1 MKSEVVGILITKINP
16 ESISNIQIIIKR
28 SMSQHD
34 LDDTRVLKILHVDD
48 VSFEQ
53 EMMKYLLESVLPFK
67 YQLFF
72 ADDGEEAIRKIIEE
86 KYDIVFLDNKLPKKT
101 GLEVLKEIKLKKI
114 ETNVIFLTGT
124 GDEEIAVTAIKL
136 GARDYIRKDNLNA
149 TRILK
154 SINEVYLDSCFPEEI
169 SSEMITIL
177 SDIFENLISII
188 PEIRNQIYSQSKHE
202 LTSEIIESLEILSEH
217 EFLKKEPLF
226 SVFACP
232 ECETLYNNHFI
243 SCPTCSNKILT
254 KGNVIE
260 HLKCGHTDFKGKF
273 LKANK
278 DLVCSKCN
286 EKLIQIG
293 VDYIKVGSHYRC
305 KNNHLFTDPSHTY
318 YCKKCKKKYDQE
330 DLILKNVNKYTLTK
344 KGSLRFKFTNQE
356 KSEDPSQL
364 NLIISETF

>member
-1 MKSEVVGILITKINP
+1 MKSEVVGILITIFNP
-16 ESISNIQIIIKR
+16 ESISNIQIIIKG

-72 ADDGEEAIRKIIEE
+72 ADNGEEAIRKIIEE

-101 GLEVLKEIKLKKI
+101 GLEVLKELKLKKV

-124 GDEEIAVTAIKL
+124 GDEEIAVAAIKL
-136 GARDYIRKDNLNA
+136 GARDYISKNNLNA

-154 SINEVYLDSCFPEEI
+154 SINEIYLESCFPEEI
-169 SSEMITIL
+169 SSEMISII
-177 SDIFENLISII
+177 SEFFVNFKSII
-188 PEIRNQIYSQSKHE
+188 PEIRNQVYSQSKRE
-202 LTSEIIESLEILSEH
+202 MTSEIIESLDILSEQG
-217 EFLKKEPLF
+217 FLKMEPLF
-226 SVFACP
+226 SVFTCP
-232 ECETLYNNHFI
+232 ECETLWNNLFI
-243 SCPTCSNKILT
+243 SCPQCSNKILT

-260 HLKCGHTDFKGKF
+260 HLKCGHTDFKEKF

-278 DLVCSKCN
+278 DLTCPKCN
-286 EKLIQIG
+286 EKLVQIG

-305 KNNHLFTDPSHTY
+305 KNNHLFTDPSYIY
-318 YCKKCKKKYDQE
+318 YCKICKKKYDQD

-344 KGSLRFKFTNQE
+344 KGKLRFKFTNQE
-356 KSEDPSQL
+356 KNEDPSQL
-364 NLIISETF
+364 NLIVSDAV